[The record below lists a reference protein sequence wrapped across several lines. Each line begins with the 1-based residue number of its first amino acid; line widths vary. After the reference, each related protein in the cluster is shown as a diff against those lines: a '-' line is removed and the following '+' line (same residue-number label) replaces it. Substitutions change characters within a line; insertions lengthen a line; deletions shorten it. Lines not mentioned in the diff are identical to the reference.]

1 MVGDD
6 AGGPRPLGVKLLPID
21 QILGRGGLI
30 AHRSQPL
37 GPWDLRHAVAVD
49 VRGICLRPRPAGG
62 HAHTALRVPGH
73 VDQPPRLQREHIG
86 EPACFDLQRDIYPQP
101 PVGQPPGFRAHH
113 VLQPVGQRS
122 RGREHHHPVLI
133 VVVFRHIITLAGDIP
148 LEHDQFLAVV
158 LIQVHRHVT
167 LVIGGTHQ
175 LVGAAH
181 ANAVHRQAV
190 HPRAQLPAD
199 NELPAAVAGQIFV
212 SHRIDG
218 GARPLQNSGLV
229 IELVAPLPEQAH
241 PHRLLL
247 SGGHHPEEHR
257 RRLLPAV
264 AVHVQQLYGRGVAAV
279 VDGGVFRP
287 QLAHGGV
294 DGCLK
299 ALILLGQGGQGVQLV
314 HRVKHAAVQA
324 QPQHSGQPRQQ
335 HPLFHSAA
343 PLPSCLQSGGII
355 SQISRP
361 AYVFF
366 VNAKI
371 FWASLSV
378 YDIFSVSLDG
388 GGAFVLE

>member
-1 MVGDD
+1 M
-6 AGGPRPLGVKLLPID
+6 
-21 QILGRGGLI
+21 
-30 AHRSQPL
+30 
-37 GPWDLRHAVAVD
+37 
-49 VRGICLRPRPAGG
+49 
-62 HAHTALRVPGH
+62 
-73 VDQPPRLQREHIG
+73 
-86 EPACFDLQRDIYPQP
+86 
-101 PVGQPPGFRAHH
+101 
-113 VLQPVGQRS
+113 
-122 RGREHHHPVLI
+122 
-133 VVVFRHIITLAGDIP
+133 
-148 LEHDQFLAVV
+148 
-158 LIQVHRHVT
+158 
-167 LVIGGTHQ
+167 
-175 LVGAAH
+175 
-181 ANAVHRQAV
+181 

-218 GARPLQNSGLV
+218 GARPLQNGGLV

-257 RRLLPAV
+257 RRLLV
-264 AVHVQQLYGRGVAAV
+264 AVPVHVKQLDGGGVAAV

-343 PLPSCLQSGGII
+343 PPSLVFAVRGYYITDFAPCLWIFCKRENFLGLPF
-355 SQISRP
+355 RP
-361 AYVFF
+361 RYFENV
-366 VNAKI
+366 K
-371 FWASLSV
+371 
-378 YDIFSVSLDG
+378 G
-388 GGAFVLE
+388 